1 MLFFIPICFVKESN
15 IANLR
20 QYVLKF
26 VGIVAGSGL
35 LVAGFRF
42 LVVVRV
48 CKWVGDCRFLVFM
61 LRIRVA
67 GGLVVCGSY
76 FCCMLVLGGGF
87 GLLVASSSGA

>member
-1 MLFFIPICFVKESN
+1 MKESN

-26 VGIVAGSGL
+26 VGIVAGSGFRVSGYL
-35 LVAGFRF
+35 LQVSGFWWWYEFASGLVVAG
-42 LVVVRV
+42 
-48 CKWVGDCRFLVFM
+48 FM

-76 FCCMLVLGGGF
+76 FCYMLVLGGGF
-87 GLLVASSSGA
+87 GLLVACSSGA